1 MTTVRKVSK
10 TGGAGK
16 QGKPQENQHDIGGAG
31 LPGGPPQ
38 DIAGWTGSHGA
49 PGSRIRVFYPEPGQG
64 AGGVPL
70 PGSVPYGNANVT
82 RKPVRRENT
91 GSGLSPSSV
100 SEYEVRLI
108 ERSQSAGSSVNIS
121 AMGSRSLNLNVSVP
135 VPEQAERLGMDV
147 GQAVNHWAQMLPLFI
162 ENSVKGQEAALQR
175 AAQAYQPQ
183 PQLRPVDLELL
194 EMQKNAAESILSGTR
209 WLTAAEV
216 AEESGRS
223 QSNPHALANRWKKE
237 GRVFAI
243 KYQGVERYPRY
254 AFDEHMEPRAAI
266 AEVIRR
272 FAADAGDGEL
282 DPWDIAA
289 WFESSNTYLDSAR
302 PRERLD
308 APDVIAFA
316 RENMNNWMHG

>member
-1 MTTVRKVSK
+1 MSTVRKDPK
-10 TGGAGK
+10 TSSAGK
-16 QGKPQENQHDIGGAG
+16 QGRRQESRHDIGGPD
-31 LPGGPPQ
+31 LPGEPTQ
-38 DIAGWTGSHGA
+38 DIAGPTVSHGA
-49 PGSRIRVFYPEPGQG
+49 PGSGVRVFYPEPGQG

-70 PGSVPYGNANVT
+70 PDSVGNASPA
-82 RKPVRRENT
+82 RKPVRREYT
-91 GSGLSPSSV
+91 GSHFSPAAV
-100 SEYEVRLI
+100 SEYDVRLI
-108 ERSQSAGSSVNIS
+108 DRSRAPVLSTDTPATG
-121 AMGSRSLNLNVSVP
+121 GRSLKLNVSVP
-135 VPEQAERLGMDV
+135 VPVQAERLGVDV
-147 GQAVNHWAQMLPLFI
+147 GQAVNQWAQMLPLFI
-162 ENSVKGQEAALQR
+162 ENSVRGQEAALQR

-194 EMQKNAAESILSGTR
+194 EMQKNAAESILSGTH

-223 QSNPHALANRWKKE
+223 RSNPYALANRWKKE

-254 AFDEHMEPRAAI
+254 AFDEHMEPRPVI

-272 FAADAGDGEL
+272 FAADAGDGEI
-282 DPWDIAA
+282 DPWEIAA

-316 RENMNNWMHG
+316 MEHMNNWMHG